1 MSGDGPSRDRR
12 VSRARELIERCGI
25 REELGDDEAIRRADE
40 IAAAA
45 ERYAETAGAANAAV
59 LDEHLRD
66 EFELH
71 DADATMATMTADP
84 YLHHVPVLTG
94 GVGREAVHRFY
105 RDDFVSAWPKDT
117 ETQRISRTA
126 AANSVVDEVIV
137 SFTHDTEMPF
147 MLPGVEPTGRPVD
160 LPHTVVVGFDDGKVA
175 HEHIYWDQACVL
187 AQIGLLDP
195 EDLPITGAE
204 QARALRKVAGS

>member
-1 MSGDGPSRDRR
+1 
-12 VSRARELIERCGI
+12 VSRARELIGRCGI
-25 REELGDDEAIRRADE
+25 REALGDDEAIRRADE

-45 ERYAETAGAANAAV
+45 AHYAEASGAVNAAV

-66 EFELH
+66 ESELH

-117 ETQRISRTA
+117 ETHRISRTV
-126 AANSVVDEVIV
+126 AANRVVDEVIV

-147 MLPGVEPTGRPVD
+147 MLPGVEPTGRPVH
-160 LPHTVVVGFDDGKVA
+160 LPHTVVVGFEDGKVA

-187 AQIGLLDP
+187 TQIGHLDP
-195 EDLPITGAE
+195 EELPITGAE

>member
-1 MSGDGPSRDRR
+1 MSGDGSGRDER
-12 VSRARELIERCGI
+12 VSRARELVERCGI
-25 REELGDDEAIRRADE
+25 REELGDYEAIRRADE

-45 ERYAETAGAANAAV
+45 ARYAETSGAANAAV

-66 EFELH
+66 EFELQ

-117 ETQRISRTA
+117 ETHRISRTVGE
-126 AANSVVDEVIV
+126 NRVVDEVIV

-160 LPHTVVVGFDDGKVA
+160 LPHTVVVGFEGGKVA

-195 EDLPITGAE
+195 EELPVTGAE

>member
-1 MSGDGPSRDRR
+1 MRGDGPTREER

-25 REELGDDEAIRRADE
+25 REELGDDEAIRRADG
-40 IAAAA
+40 IARAA
-45 ERYAETAGAANAAV
+45 ESYAETSGAANAAV

-71 DADATMATMTADP
+71 DADATMTTMTADP

-117 ETQRISRTA
+117 ETQRISRTVG
-126 AANSVVDEVIV
+126 ANRVVDEVIV
-137 SFTHDTEMPF
+137 SFTHDTAMPF
-147 MLPGVEPTGRPVD
+147 MLPGVEPTGRAVD
-160 LPHTVVVGFDDGKVA
+160 LPHTVVVGFEDGKVA
-175 HEHIYWDQACVL
+175 HERVYWDQACVL
-187 AQIGLLDP
+187 AQIGLLHP
-195 EDLPITGAE
+195 GELPLTGAE
-204 QARALRKVAGS
+204 QARALRTLAGS

>member
-1 MSGDGPSRDRR
+1 MSGDGPGRDER

-25 REELGDDEAIRRADE
+25 REELGDEDAIRRADE

-45 ERYAETAGAANAAV
+45 AHYVEASGATNAAV

-71 DADATMATMTADP
+71 DADATMSTMTAEP

-117 ETQRISRTA
+117 ETHRISRTVGE
-126 AANSVVDEVIV
+126 NTVVDELIV
-137 SFTHDTEMPF
+137 SFTHDTEMPL
-147 MLPGVEPTGRPVD
+147 MLPGVEATGRRVD

-187 AQIGLLDP
+187 AQIGLLDA
-195 EDLPITGAE
+195 EKLPITGAE
-204 QARALRKVAGS
+204 QAQGLRKVAES